1 MTGPHVQA
9 LIKLWHRQGFFS
21 IESELQRAVDL
32 DDAVP
37 AESVAAELVEYVP
50 PSDVLLAQGITRL
63 QLLSFLRGDDS
74 DVWNGAD
81 NQGGTRWVRYRAH
94 QIDRVPTPDGN
105 WVQMPYTDH
114 DGSTHAAQWTIG
126 GSDYDA
132 YAVVR
137 MVDFIID
144 AVIAEYGSEEILDG
158 AA

>member
-1 MTGPHVQA
+1 MTGPHVHA

-21 IESELQRAVDL
+21 IESELRHAVDL
-32 DDAVP
+32 DETVP
-37 AESVAAELVEYVP
+37 TESAAAELVEYVP
-50 PSDVLLAQGITRL
+50 PADILLDQGITRL

-74 DVWNGAD
+74 DVWNGTPERT
-81 NQGGTRWVRYRAH
+81 QWVRYRAH
-94 QIDRVPTPDGN
+94 QITRVPTPDGHYI
-105 WVQMPYTDH
+105 QIAYTDH
-114 DGSTHAAQWTIG
+114 DGTANEADWTIG

-144 AVIAEYGSEEILDG
+144 AVIAEYGPDEILGG